1 MELVITFVF
10 AFLLGNAFMI
20 MMDDMA
26 KKHKEKEEKK

>member
-1 MELVITFVF
+1 MELFIAF
-10 AFLLGNAFMI
+10 AFGFLLGNGFMI